1 MQDVEI
7 YCPYCKVT
15 HTCTLKEKLVY
26 TTFNLIPIRYER
38 KFYECLTQVR
48 LGEDHNTWESADLVN
63 KNRVT
68 ARFAYGKEIQ
78 KRRNSY

>member
-15 HTCTLKEKLVY
+15 HTCTLKEKQVY
-26 TTFNLIPIRYER
+26 TTFNLIPIRYDR
-38 KFYECLTQVR
+38 KFYECPMQVR
-48 LGEDHNTWESADLVN
+48 LGEEHTTWESAGLLN
-63 KNRVT
+63 ENRVA

-78 KRRNSY
+78 KRENS

>member
-38 KFYECLTQVR
+38 KFYECPTQVR
-48 LGEDHNTWESADLVN
+48 LGEYHTTWEPASLVN
-63 KNRVT
+63 ENRVA
-68 ARFAYGKEIQ
+68 ARLAYGKEIQ
-78 KRRNSY
+78 KRS

>member
-15 HTCTLKEKLVY
+15 HTCTLKEKIVY
-26 TTFNLIPIRYER
+26 TTFNLIPIKYER

-48 LGEDHNTWESADLVN
+48 VGEDHTTWESADLVN
-63 KNRVT
+63 KNRVA
-68 ARFAYGKEIQ
+68 ARLAYDKEIQ
-78 KRRNSY
+78 KRANS

>member
-48 LGEDHNTWESADLVN
+48 LGEEHTTLESADLVN
-63 KNRVT
+63 ENRVA
-68 ARFAYGKEIQ
+68 ARLAYVKEIQ
-78 KRRNSY
+78 KRRNS

>member
-38 KFYECLTQVR
+38 KFM
-48 LGEDHNTWESADLVN
+48 SAQRKYDLVKSILLGN
-63 KNRVT
+63 LL
-68 ARFAYGKEIQ
+68 I
-78 KRRNSY
+78 

>member
-26 TTFNLIPIRYER
+26 TTFNFIPIKYER
-38 KFYECLTQVR
+38 KFYECPTQVR
-48 LGEDHNTWESADLVN
+48 LGEDRTTWEPASLVN
-63 KNRVT
+63 ENRVA
-68 ARFAYGKEIQ
+68 ARLAYGKEIQ
-78 KRRNSY
+78 KRANS